1 MERLL
6 DLGTIS
12 SFVKA
17 IPEVRQKLS
26 KTGTNDDANK
36 LLFAA
41 LPELLLDNTLPT
53 LHEPLTYF

>member
-17 IPEVRQKLS
+17 IPEVGQKLS
-26 KTGTNDDANK
+26 TTGTNDDANK

-41 LPELLLDNTLPT
+41 WPEPLLDNTQP
-53 LHEPLTYF
+53 YFS